1 MFPGFAQRA
10 LGGAAEHLGMSTP
23 PPSDRAALGRERL
36 AARARRIGLI
46 RRRVVAAVLATFV
59 LAWGAIA
66 WDGSMGTTTTTAQV
80 TSSSSDTATS
90 SDDTGSDDS
99 RSAPSMTTSQ
109 S

>member
-1 MFPGFAQRA
+1 
-10 LGGAAEHLGMSTP
+10 MSTP

-66 WDGSMGTTTTTAQV
+66 WDGSMGTTTTAQV
-80 TSSSSDTATS
+80 TTGTTS
-90 SDDTGSDDS
+90 STASGDTTASGDSAASDDS
-99 RSAPSMTTSQ
+99 ASSANDSSTSSAPSMTTGQ

>member
-1 MFPGFAQRA
+1 
-10 LGGAAEHLGMSTP
+10 MSTP

-66 WDGSMGTTTTTAQV
+66 WDGSMGETTTTAQV
-80 TSSSSDTATS
+80 STTTTSSSDDSTSTSADDSTS
-90 SDDTGSDDS
+90 SDDDS
-99 RSAPSMTTSQ
+99 TSSSAPSMTTSQ